1 MTHQSL
7 QLAAWAELALCWFL
21 WLLASVLTR
30 GKGPRPEKAISASAG
45 GVGIFINIIG
55 LACLAI
61 PFRPSGYLSPL
72 FTIIPA
78 MIIAP
83 MSMRLVWAARKH
95 IGRNWRAGAVLND
108 DHILVKTGPYERM
121 RHPIYASLLGMVVA
135 TAFAYSWWPLGV
147 AGIIITL
154 FGIEMRLKAEER
166 IMERFFQDEFIEY
179 KARTRAFFPF

>member
-7 QLAAWAELALCWFL
+7 QLAAWGELALCWLL
-21 WLLASVLTR
+21 WLAASFRTR
-30 GKGPRPEKAISASAG
+30 GKNPRPVKAVTASAG
-45 GVGIFINIIG
+45 GLGIFINLLA

-61 PFRPSGYLSPL
+61 PYRPPGYLSL
-72 FTIIPA
+72 IFTIVPA

-95 IGRNWRAGAVLND
+95 LGRNWRAGAVLNEE
-108 DHILVKTGPYERM
+108 HPLVQTGPYRRM

-135 TAFAYSWWPLGV
+135 TAFAYSWWPFGV
-147 AGIIITL
+147 AGIILTM
-154 FGIEMRLKAEER
+154 FGIELRVTAEENL
-166 IMERFFQDEFIEY
+166 MERYFQDEYIEY